1 MLSKKIVV
9 SLVFIMLI
17 YNVLEIPVAHSSSFT
32 YQQDQPQF
40 FEMINGTWYG
50 NITETAKINDSK
62 GIWLIPVAEIY
73 YVNVT
78 QGILEIR
85 FLNETSFGFI
95 SNATINLEITLFF
108 FGKPY
113 KISTIVEAG
122 KEYVIPRSDTLP
134 FKVPAGTVFRF
145 SGETKFHINIT
156 RADQPLESLLEI
168 KTGQL
173 IGNNTLVPEYT
184 YKAVP
189 KQRYWVSVKWL
200 NATDIVFNI
209 NKMAKFLLIR
219 NNSIVFSSL
228 ISGWQNISV
237 IPNDI
242 TSFVA
247 EENFTIFIDYMS
259 FSRWLYYP
267 VAISV
272 KVFPETIYWNQSF
285 QVLVTVSSIR
295 PIKLVQLSFMNRTY
309 ILGYDV
315 GTYNVTLKAEMP
327 GTYEI
332 SVKVVDI
339 YNLEREKK
347 LTITILQPPVIIK
360 PVPYL
365 TPLVISLSIATI
377 GIMFGVFVY
386 LRYKG
391 LRLEEWK
398 LAVASPD
405 FYLFIAL
412 ILGIILF
419 GVSLAGLVR
428 SPYFISIVIVIVGL
442 SSGTLITLWGFAE
455 EVYWETPLGEVKSLT
470 EHFLGYRLP
479 HQHVFRYDG
488 PEEELRGKKAIKM
501 GMLFKTVLVFEWGG
515 YEEPFIHKIWRFTLV
530 RGKPELVRKSTFSKV
545 VRITPYIPKE
555 VEVIKF
561 YKGEIEKTQDNREI
575 LTGNLE
581 EIDLVELYTQLKRD
595 GWNAIKIRPTL
606 VDFDT
611 QEILGEG
618 DQLLLLIEK
627 DRRKLRLEDLYRQ
640 IELLKDVVN
649 SYELQR
655 REWFEQMREL
665 TNRMNVI
672 WKSSLTTLDEITRDL
687 QAAFANIL
695 AIMREQ
701 AAFSE
706 VLSEVI
712 EAKQYNAK
720 VEDILGDLFA
730 ATLKKITG
738 MKSKLY
744 EMIYKI
750 PVTSIPEAK
759 PQILEEREAKE
770 VKQKKTKRREK
781 GGEESE
787 SG

>member
-17 YNVLEIPVAHSSSFT
+17 YNVLEIPVAHSSSLVT
-32 YQQDQPQF
+32 YQQNQPQF
-40 FEMINGTWYG
+40 FEMINGTWIG
-50 NITETAKINDSK
+50 NLSDTAKLDNK
-62 GIWLIPVAEIY
+62 GIWLYPSEEKYQEQVMLGVLKI
-73 YVNVT
+73 
-78 QGILEIR
+78 Q
-85 FLNETSFGFI
+85 FLNTTDFWFVANESL
-95 SNATINLEITLFF
+95 NLTVTFYI
-108 FGKPY
+108 FGKKIEVKTVIEANKTY
-113 KISTIVEAG
+113 KIPG
-122 KEYVIPRSDTLP
+122 PDTLP
-134 FKVPAGTVFRF
+134 FPAPAGAVFTFSSMKRF
-145 SGETKFHINIT
+145 HVNVS
-156 RADQPLESLLEI
+156 DPSVI
-168 KTGQL
+168 KVIEGSSN
-173 IGNNTLVPEYT
+173 GNVLYPQYSFTLVT
-184 YKAVP
+184 KT
-189 KQRYWVSVKWL
+189 RYWIGIRWL

-209 NKMAKFLLIR
+209 SAPATLFLIR
-219 NNSIVFSSL
+219 NNTRKTFSLSP
-228 ISGWQNISV
+228 GQHNISV
-237 IPNDI
+237 LMND
-242 TSFVA
+242 TTAFLSYK
-247 EENFTIFIDYMS
+247 NFTIFIDYMS
-259 FSRWLYYP
+259 FSKWLYYP
-267 VAISV
+267 VEISV
-272 KVFPETIYWNQSF
+272 SIFPETIYWNQSF

-339 YNLEREKK
+339 YNLEHEKK

-442 SSGTLITLWGFAE
+442 SSGTLITLWGFTE

-479 HQHVFRYDG
+479 HQHVFEYDG

-561 YKGEIEKTQDNREI
+561 YKGEIKKTQDNREI

-611 QEILGEG
+611 QEILV
-618 DQLLLLIEK
+618 K
-627 DRRKLRLEDLYRQ
+627 
-640 IELLKDVVN
+640 
-649 SYELQR
+649 
-655 REWFEQMREL
+655 
-665 TNRMNVI
+665 VI
-672 WKSSLTTLDEITRDL
+672 
-687 QAAFANIL
+687 N
-695 AIMREQ
+695 
-701 AAFSE
+701 
-706 VLSEVI
+706 
-712 EAKQYNAK
+712 Y
-720 VEDILGDLFA
+720 
-730 ATLKKITG
+730 
-738 MKSKLY
+738 Y
-744 EMIYKI
+744 Y
-750 PVTSIPEAK
+750 
-759 PQILEEREAKE
+759 
-770 VKQKKTKRREK
+770 
-781 GGEESE
+781 
-787 SG
+787 